1 MFKIL
6 SKFHIIIYLLLG
18 LVMSSFATGMFER
31 YGVPS
36 LYELVYLPIL
46 FYLRKDFSFLQP
58 IWKDFIQMLFIWLI
72 LLMLAI
78 VLGSFSISGIL
89 SVARSYLL
97 LIIFTSIGLNIKMDK
112 RFYSI
117 LFLTSI
123 GSIVGWMFFI
133 QGKLMGIFP
142 WGGNEFLYAFYGN
155 MLAIPI
161 VISLVFSF
169 FPNIFLIGS
178 VLVINMILSF
188 TSGLRRQMLVS
199 IISFA
204 LYYTIY
210 FVKDTKLKT
219 LIPVILV
226 LTSLFVFLPL
236 IEDKVEEISP
246 YLHHRVFVRTAES
259 NNIDSNSSRISHF
272 NMLIDEADDLILP
285 HGFVSKRTSVDKGT
299 GVFVDT
305 PIYELCYTFG
315 FPAVFVLFIFLI
327 VRDFKLFK
335 AYIQYRTPPFSVWFI
350 SGTIFI
356 MLLFVEGSMLT
367 WTYILPFTGL
377 ILGSVIRYGNRK
389 RMKEIKYYKE

>member
-31 YGVPS
+31 YGVPL

-142 WGGNEFLYAFYGN
+142 WGGNEFLFAFYGN

-236 IEDKVEEISP
+236 IASNPPIRNCNSPFLFFLSLTSKSFAPFSDAIIS
-246 YLHHRVFVRTAES
+246 E
-259 NNIDSNSSRISHF
+259 
-272 NMLIDEADDLILP
+272 
-285 HGFVSKRTSVDKGT
+285 
-299 GVFVDT
+299 
-305 PIYELCYTFG
+305 TF
-315 FPAVFVLFIFLI
+315 FVLFVL
-327 VRDFKLFK
+327 V
-335 AYIQYRTPPFSVWFI
+335 
-350 SGTIFI
+350 
-356 MLLFVEGSMLT
+356 
-367 WTYILPFTGL
+367 
-377 ILGSVIRYGNRK
+377 
-389 RMKEIKYYKE
+389 